1 MGSSRL
7 FNDPYT
13 PSPTLPSSSHPY
25 ERGHLCNL
33 LFPPYLTYI
42 NPIPSQFPHSSLPF
56 HLSQAKLSPSPCS
69 HSLMRLK
76 RRALE
81 EGIDWRRRP
90 KQEEEHHTRRVNN
103 HWTPLRFQNPLQEVG
118 WQHPCRYRP
127 WMNVDNGINPLLD
140 LTYSANENWTS
151 AIVVLT
157 RFCCE

>member
-56 HLSQAKLSPSPCS
+56 HLSQAKLSPSSCS

-81 EGIDWRRRP
+81 AIRHWLKEEAQARR
-90 KQEEEHHTRRVNN
+90 
-103 HWTPLRFQNPLQEVG
+103 TPHKASEQPLNAFAFSKSSSRG
-118 WQHPCRYRP
+118 WMATSMPLPALNECWQ
-127 WMNVDNGINPLLD
+127 WNKPLLD